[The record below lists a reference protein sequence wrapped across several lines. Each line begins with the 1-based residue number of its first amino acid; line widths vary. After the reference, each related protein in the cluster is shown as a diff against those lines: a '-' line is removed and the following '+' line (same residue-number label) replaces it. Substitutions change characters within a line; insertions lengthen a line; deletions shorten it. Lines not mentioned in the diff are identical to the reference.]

1 MKVKGVLEDIGYRS
15 AYGFAYALSLAPMS
29 LLYGIATLAFIL
41 AYYIPGYRKAVVV
54 QNVARSFPDM
64 RYGEVIGIVR
74 KFYSCFT
81 GYLAEIVKSISAPAA
96 VLGKRMVFENVE
108 LIRTHLNAGTNV
120 IVCLGH
126 CGNWEM
132 LNLMPYKLGLDMY
145 AVYKPLRSQTM
156 DKLMIKLRSRFG
168 MKLIPDKQVT
178 RHILTRRSAPAA
190 YLFLADQCPSIG
202 DDKMRLE
209 LLGQPTYV
217 ISGMERLAR
226 ESGSAVV
233 FLYVTQLS
241 KGHYKVRCLPICAQ
255 AQCTGKGEITSKY
268 ISLLEN
274 NILAEPYGWLWTH
287 KRWKR

>member
-1 MKVKGVLEDIGYRS
+1 MKVKRALEYIGYKS
-15 AYGFAYALSLAPMS
+15 AYGFVYVMSLAPMS
-29 LLYGIATLAFIL
+29 VLYGMATVAFIL
-41 AYYIPGYRKAVVV
+41 AYYMPGYRKAVAV

-64 RYGEVIGIVR
+64 RYGEVVGIVR

-81 GYLAEIVKSISAPAA
+81 AYLAEIVKSISAPAA

-108 LIRTHLNAGTNV
+108 LIRAHLNAGTNV

-132 LNLMPYKLGLDMY
+132 LSLMPYKLGLDMY

-190 YLFLADQCPSIG
+190 YLFLADQCPSVG
-202 DDKMRLE
+202 DDSIRLD

-217 ISGMERLAR
+217 VSGMERLAR
-226 ESGSAVV
+226 QSGSAVV
-233 FLYVTQLS
+233 FLHVTQLS
-241 KGHYKVRCLPICAQ
+241 KGYYEVRCLPVCAQ
-255 AQCTGKGEITSKY
+255 AQCTVNGEITRKY
-268 ISLLEN
+268 VSLLEN

>member
-1 MKVKGVLEDIGYRS
+1 MTVKRALEDFGYRS
-15 AYGFAYALSLAPMS
+15 AYGLAYVLSLAPMS

-41 AYYIPGYRKAVVV
+41 AYYMPGYRKAVAV

-64 RYGEVIGIVR
+64 RYGEVICIVR

-81 GYLAEIVKSISAPAA
+81 AYLAEIVKSISAPAK
-96 VLGKRMVFENVE
+96 VLGKRIVFENTE
-108 LIRTHLNAGTNV
+108 LISAHLNAGTNV

-132 LNLMPYKLGLDMY
+132 LSLMPYRLGLDMY
-145 AVYKPLRSQTM
+145 AVYKPLRSQAM
-156 DKLMIKLRSRFG
+156 NKLMIKLRSRFG

-178 RHILTRRSAPAA
+178 RHILSRGPAPGV

-226 ESGSAVV
+226 QSGSAVV
-233 FLYVTQLS
+233 FLHVTQLS
-241 KGHYKVRCLPICAQ
+241 KGYYKVRCLPICAQ
-255 AQCTGKGEITSKY
+255 AQCTNKGEITRKY

>member
-1 MKVKGVLEDIGYRS
+1 MKVRRALEDIGYRS

-29 LLYGIATLAFIL
+29 LLYGIARLAFIL

-54 QNVARSFPDM
+54 QNVARSFPDK
-64 RYGEVIGIVR
+64 RYGEVICIVR

-81 GYLAEIVKSISAPAA
+81 AYLAEIVKSISAPAE
-96 VLGKRMVFENVE
+96 VLDKRIVFKNAEFISAQV
-108 LIRTHLNAGTNV
+108 NAGTNV

-132 LNLMPYKLGLDMY
+132 LNFMPYKLGLDMY

-156 DKLMIKLRSRFG
+156 NRLMIKLRSRFG

-178 RHILTRRSAPAA
+178 RHILNTGSGPAV

-209 LLGQPTYV
+209 LLGQPTYI

-226 ESGSAVV
+226 QSGSAVV
-233 FLYVTQLS
+233 FLHVTQLS
-241 KGHYKVRCLPICAQ
+241 KGYYKVSCLPICAQ
-255 AQCTGKGEITSKY
+255 AQCTGEGEITSKY
-268 ISLLEN
+268 VSLLEG